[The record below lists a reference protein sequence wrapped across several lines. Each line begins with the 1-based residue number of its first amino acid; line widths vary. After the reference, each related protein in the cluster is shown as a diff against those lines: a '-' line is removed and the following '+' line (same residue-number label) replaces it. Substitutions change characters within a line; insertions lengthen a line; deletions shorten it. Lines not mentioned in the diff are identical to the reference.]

1 MLKCNQIIELASKQL
16 DTKLLKRQR
25 IEMTMHLWLCK
36 TCHRYVKQ
44 LSFIQ
49 KLAGN
54 MNKHHPNI
62 KLSKNA
68 RLRIQKKLKP
78 LQKPDSK

>member
-1 MLKCNQIIELASKQL
+1 MLTCHQITELASKQL
-16 DTKLLKRQR
+16 ETKLLKRQR
-25 IEMTMHLWLCK
+25 LEMTFHLWLCK

-49 KLAGN
+49 KLAGH
-54 MNKHHPNI
+54 MNEHQHEI
-62 KLSKNA
+62 KLSKDA

-78 LQKPDSK
+78 LQKPDSE